1 MCIESLSNWLLLLD
15 SWPVIKFLSMQVP
28 PLRDENGNNSF
39 ESDFLRKEDAQS
51 SSSQLNKQRFHM
63 VLFIHPSFLFLLRDN
78 TISNLVPGCPLW
90 YLYCSFFAFWSFCPL
105 MFYPIFLMLVL
116 SCFHIFCSIHPPPT
130 FGSFLNLEA
139 LALEDDR
146 TYVQD
151 GDRVVK
157 ANRVFSR

>member
-1 MCIESLSNWLLLLD
+1 
-15 SWPVIKFLSMQVP
+15 MQVP
-28 PLRDENGNNSF
+28 PLRDDNGNNSF

-51 SSSQLNKQRFHM
+51 SSSQLNKQRFHN
-63 VLFIHPSFLFLLRDN
+63 VLFIHASFVFLLRDN
-78 TISNLVPGCPLW
+78 TISNLVPGCPLCIFV
-90 YLYCSFFAFWSFCPL
+90 LLFLCILIFSSPNV
-105 MFYPIFLMLVL
+105 YPIFLMLVL

-151 GDRVVK
+151 GDSVVK